1 MKPQKATLSSK
12 AKWASKVIGFSLLGI
27 PLMFSLT
34 HAHARSP
41 VQIGFKFQASQKLN
55 VGTIVTLSVTETYT
69 VDSGRCHGPFYYSNF
84 QTRTRQ
90 YIEAAGRAE
99 FISSTMLPAP
109 GLRVVIRNV
118 TPGIDQ
124 NPSPYTDREYDKTP
138 MSEGF
143 KVSFGTSHNGR
154 YLAVQPGKNDF
165 SYEIKRGNTVLES
178 GAFIA
183 STDHQTKSIERG
195 NTSHPYSFSIGKTDR
210 DWKCEREY
218 DDRKREYD
226 DRKKKPRH

>member
-1 MKPQKATLSSK
+1 MKPQKTILPSK
-12 AKWASKVIGFSLLGI
+12 AKWVSKIIGFSLLSV
-27 PLMFSLT
+27 PLMSNFT
-34 HAHARSP
+34 HAQARSSAL
-41 VQIGFKFQASQKLN
+41 QIGFKFQASQELN
-55 VGTIVTLSVTETYT
+55 VGTIMTLSVTETYT
-69 VDSGRCHGPFYYSNF
+69 VDSGWCNGPFYHSNF

-90 YIEAAGRAE
+90 YTQETGRAK

-124 NPSPYTDREYDKTP
+124 HPSPYTDREYDKAP

-143 KVSFGTSHNGR
+143 KVSLGTNHSGR

-165 SYEIKRGNTVLES
+165 FYEIKRGNTVLES

-183 STDHQTKSIERG
+183 SIDHQTKSVERD
-195 NTSHPYSFSIGKTDR
+195 NTSHPYSFSIESVRCKQ
-210 DWKCEREY
+210 EY
-218 DDRKREYD
+218 DDLKRKYD
-226 DRKKKPRH
+226 DWKKKPQH